1 MAGSDLLV
9 GITPYEETK
18 AVPGGRD
25 PSFGM
30 AGDGSFAALFSG
42 LVREQASSQLAAS
55 VSGSRA
61 SAAGALQPA
70 EASSAA
76 LLASMSDG
84 EGFDAQLGILLM
96 FMLMGSSSDADGA
109 MLSSLLAA
117 VAAGKGRSAYTAAQA
132 FSEMKT
138 LVGASAAYT
147 GGEMVPEMAWI
158 PTSPAVTG
166 DESCRS
172 PELLERIIAQFN
184 VESSARYTPY
194 KNGRDTYCNIFV
206 WDVTS
211 ALGAEI
217 PHYVDAQT
225 GQPRRYPDT
234 AGARELDA
242 NGVCRWL
249 SAYGSRYG
257 WTEVSA
263 ETAQEYAN
271 RGYPAVTAWQ
281 NPAGAGHVQVVRPS
295 KDGAY
300 DAARGVAVAQAG
312 RTNREYTYAAS
323 IYGRSSLSQVRYFV
337 HA

>member
-1 MAGSDLLV
+1 
-9 GITPYEETK
+9 
-18 AVPGGRD
+18 
-25 PSFGM
+25 
-30 AGDGSFAALFSG
+30 
-42 LVREQASSQLAAS
+42 
-55 VSGSRA
+55 
-61 SAAGALQPA
+61 
-70 EASSAA
+70 
-76 LLASMSDG
+76 
-84 EGFDAQLGILLM
+84 
-96 FMLMGSSSDADGA
+96 ML
-109 MLSSLLAA
+109 
-117 VAAGKGRSAYTAAQA
+117 
-132 FSEMKT
+132 
-138 LVGASAAYT
+138 
-147 GGEMVPEMAWI
+147 PEMAWI

-166 DESCRS
+166 DSSCRS
-172 PELLERIIAQFN
+172 PELLERIIGQFG

-194 KNGRDTYCNIFV
+194 KNGSDTYCNIFV

-242 NGVCRWL
+242 NGTYRWL
-249 SAYGSRYG
+249 SVHGSRYG

-271 RGYPAVTAWQ
+271 RGYPAVTAWY

-300 DAARGVAVAQAG
+300 DAGRGVAVAQAG
-312 RTNREYTYAAS
+312 RTNREYMYTS
-323 IYGRSSLSQVRYFV
+323 SMYGRSSLSQVRYFI